1 MKKPDLQS
9 ATDALEATM
18 FGPAGCPESPA
29 NGASHRKTRW
39 ASNPL
44 VLIDEQMR
52 FLESGLS
59 TEQEWAENVVFWI
72 DDALEC
78 IARNG
83 KHYRWTIFE
92 SFDGRLTSQPDSRI
106 GQLLRDMAKVSEFL
120 AWKPYLE
127 QMRAIAAIGLQPA
140 SSGSGSG
147 AFLN

>member
-9 ATDALEATM
+9 AMDALEATM
-18 FGPAGCPESPA
+18 CGSAGCPELPA
-29 NGASHRKTRW
+29 NGALHGETRW

-59 TEQEWAENVVFWI
+59 TEQEWAESVVFWI

-92 SFDGRLTSQPDSRI
+92 SFEGHLTSRPDSRI
-106 GQLLRDMAKVSEFL
+106 GQLLRDMAKVNDFM

-127 QMRAIAAIGLQPA
+127 QMRAIAAAGLGPVTIGPKRDA
-140 SSGSGSG
+140 V
-147 AFLN
+147 LN

>member
-9 ATDALEATM
+9 AMDALEATM
-18 FGPAGCPESPA
+18 FGPAGCPELPSS
-29 NGASHRKTRW
+29 GASHGETRW

-44 VLIDEQMR
+44 VLIDEQTR

-83 KHYRWTIFE
+83 EHYRWTIFE
-92 SFDGRLTSQPDSRI
+92 SSDGHLTSQPDSRI
-106 GQLLRDMAKVSEFL
+106 GQLLRDMAKVNVFM

-127 QMRAIAAIGLQPA
+127 QMRTIAAAGLRPVPTGPSRDA
-140 SSGSGSG
+140 V
-147 AFLN
+147 LN